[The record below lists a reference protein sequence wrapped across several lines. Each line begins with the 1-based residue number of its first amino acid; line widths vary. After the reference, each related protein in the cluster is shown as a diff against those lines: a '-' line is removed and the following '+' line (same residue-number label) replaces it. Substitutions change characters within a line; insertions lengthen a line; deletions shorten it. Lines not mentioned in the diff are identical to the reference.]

1 MTKPFEREVLMQT
14 VNRHRRGEGSA
25 QVLVVDDDP
34 RSRDMLRRTLQ
45 KEGWTVAEA
54 VNGREA
60 PASSSA
66 PAGAGPARSDDAG
79 DGWLRGARADA
90 ARRRLARHPG

>member
-1 MTKPFEREVLMQT
+1 MQL
-14 VNRHRRGEGSA
+14 VNRHRRGESA

-60 PASSSA
+60 L
-66 PAGAGPARSDDAG
+66 GQLERSG
-79 DGWLRGARADA
+79 
-90 ARRRLARHPG
+90 RRWSCSI